1 MLASRAQ
8 LLRGC
13 EARDRFLAR
22 IIEGD
27 LGEAGGTEFPEGNP
41 VPGLSPSMIPPSDA
55 FIRYQCTGS
64 RIQQCGSTEIQ
75 YCTGSKTTASMN
87 SRIRG
92 SSFDQ
97 IRTRRGPERLFCPVH
112 SADRDIWMRSSQ
124 QKGDMENPVRYNS
137 TAVPVDRP
145 PKTGSTVSTHMYRI
159 VQLNRYLHECVRATS
174 YSRL

>member
-1 MLASRAQ
+1 M
-8 LLRGC
+8 
-13 EARDRFLAR
+13 
-22 IIEGD
+22 
-27 LGEAGGTEFPEGNP
+27 
-41 VPGLSPSMIPPSDA
+41 PGLSPSMIPPSDA

-97 IRTRRGPERLFCPVH
+97 IRTRRGPKRLFCPVH

-145 PKTGSTVSTHMYRI
+145 PKTGSTVSTAVPIQYRHVRMTRT
-159 VQLNRYLHECVRATS
+159 VQSDIRDSVPSVIRFSRTHVPYSTVVPLHECVRAAS
-174 YSRL
+174 YS